1 MTTDVHEIRHGYNLA
16 DIDRLAGIAVA
27 AAWSRAMDYTDRY
40 DAAWHA
46 IAETLYTAAEPP
58 TGWDLKQ
65 AGVHAI
71 NRIAQDHGRHWGR
84 DRRNPDAGF
93 EAARA
98 FLKYW
103 ELDRR
108 SHGSPENGVVDG
120 LALWQIWWTL
130 SPTHRAVL
138 LALAV
143 HGDQQAAADALGKTY
158 GTVGSHLKN
167 ARRAFF
173 ALWHEG
179 ESPSRLWGKADR
191 RRGRRTA
198 TQTLINRRQQRAR
211 KAAA

>member
-1 MTTDVHEIRHGYNLA
+1 MSTDVHEIRHGYNLA
-16 DIDRLAGIAVA
+16 DLDRLAGIAVA

-46 IAETLYTAAEPP
+46 VAEKLYTSTEPP
-58 TGWDLKQ
+58 SGWDLKQ
-65 AGVHAI
+65 AGVRAV
-71 NRIAQDHGRHWGR
+71 NRIAQDHGRHWGH
-84 DRRNPDAGF
+84 DRRNPGGGY

-108 SHGSPENGVVDG
+108 CHGSPEGGVIDAV
-120 LALWQIWWTL
+120 ALWQIWWTL
-130 SPTHRAVL
+130 SPNHRAVL

-167 ARRAFF
+167 ARRAFL

-179 ESPSRLWGKADR
+179 ETPSRLWGKADR